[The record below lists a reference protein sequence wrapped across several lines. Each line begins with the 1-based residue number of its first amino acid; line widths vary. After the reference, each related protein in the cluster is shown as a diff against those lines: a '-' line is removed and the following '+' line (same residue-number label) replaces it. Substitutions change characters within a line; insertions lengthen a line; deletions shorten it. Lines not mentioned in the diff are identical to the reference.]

1 LKFDIV
7 IVGASTAGLHAARL
21 LAEQGKSVSVYE
33 RRPNHNTER
42 RTLIVTR
49 ALRKILGEIPEE
61 VTLHQIEIMGV
72 SSSQE
77 ETAIHLQDPDP
88 IVERA
93 AMTDLLTR
101 KAVKAGAQIFY
112 GRRFKGLREIPTE
125 NGGNAIDISFEHSRV
140 GHPKQETARQTERV
154 LATQAII
161 GADGVLS
168 DVAVA
173 SNIARP
179 PSVPLIQAE
188 CPLPT
193 NWKPD
198 DCRVWFDLDKTKYFY
213 WLIPESSSVCVAG
226 LIGEKGLPVRLLLDN
241 FLGKMGLEPSG
252 WQSSQVALHHPRL
265 KPWSSIGDI
274 PVYLIGDAA
283 GQVKVTTVGG
293 TVTGFEGAEAAC
305 RAILNNTSYRRE
317 LRTLKRE
324 LDLHWWIRWAL
335 EGLDNKGFDTLIRA
349 MSKGSQS
356 FLSRYDRDSMVPV
369 FWKLIFVEPSL
380 IPVGIRC
387 LLGRISKGTQQSK
400 NIQEDLPEDL

>member
-1 LKFDIV
+1 MTFDVV

-21 LAEQGKSVSVYE
+21 LAEQGRRVAVYE

-49 ALRKILGEIPEE
+49 ALRKALGGIPEE
-61 VTLHQIEIMGV
+61 VTLHEIKNMGV

-77 ETAIHLQDPDP
+77 ETSIHLQDPDP
-88 IVERA
+88 IVERD

-101 KAVKAGAQIFY
+101 KAAKAGAQIFY
-112 GRRFKGLREIPTE
+112 GRRFKGFSEIPTG
-125 NGGNAIDISFEHSRV
+125 NGKHPIDISFEYSRV
-140 GHPKQETARQTERV
+140 DHSKKGAARQTERV

-168 DVAVA
+168 DVAIA
-173 SNIARP
+173 SDIARP

-188 CPLPT
+188 CPLPP
-193 NWKPD
+193 NWNPD
-198 DCRVWFDLDKTKYFY
+198 DCKVWFDLDKTKYFY

-226 LIGEKGLPVRLLLDN
+226 LIGEKGLPVRLLLAN
-241 FLGKMGLEPSG
+241 FLDRMGLEPSG

-265 KPWSSIGDI
+265 KPWNSIGDI

-335 EGLDNKGFDTLIRA
+335 EGLDNKGFDTLVKAI
-349 MSKGSQS
+349 SKGSQS

-369 FWKLIFVEPSL
+369 FWKLLFVEPGL

-387 LLGRISKGTQQSK
+387 LLGRISKGNQKTRK
-400 NIQEDLPEDL
+400 IQEDLPEDS